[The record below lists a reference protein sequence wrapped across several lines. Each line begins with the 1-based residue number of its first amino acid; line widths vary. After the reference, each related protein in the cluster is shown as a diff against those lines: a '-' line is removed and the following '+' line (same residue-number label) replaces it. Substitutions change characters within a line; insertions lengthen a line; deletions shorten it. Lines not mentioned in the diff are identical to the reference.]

1 MNFIELKKHF
11 WFSDFSLFFLFYLFH
26 WFFPSNLLS
35 SWFEFNWLFLIFIW
49 KLKSLISNIFFFSN
63 IGIYC
68 YKVFMINSFNS
79 MSYVVFS
86 FLFREKYFAI
96 FLLISSLNYR
106 LFRSVKCYIGFC
118 CRSVAKLCLTLC
130 DPMDCSTPGSSVLH
144 CLRGLLRFM
153 SFESV
158 MLSNH
163 LILCCPKIVSFK
175 S

>member
-63 IGIYC
+63 IGISC

-96 FLLISSLNYR
+96 CLLISSLNYR

-144 CLRGLLRFM
+144 CLLGFAQIHVFWI
-153 SFESV
+153 SDA
-158 MLSNH
+158 
-163 LILCCPKIVSFK
+163 I
-175 S
+175 